1 MYIKKCPSCGY
12 PIESF
17 RNPFPTVDVV
27 VFVPPYSIVLIER
40 KNPPLGWALP
50 GGFVDYGEKVEE
62 AAKREVREETGLEI
76 KLLGLVGVYS
86 DPKRDP
92 RFHTLSTVF
101 VGTPLNLQALEAGDD
116 AGRVKI
122 FSLANLPALV
132 FDHAQII
139 EDFKKIYLRYS

>member
-1 MYIKKCPSCGY
+1 MYIKKCPSCGC
-12 PIESF
+12 PVESF

-62 AAKREVREETGLEI
+62 AAKREVREETGLEVE
-76 KLLGLVGVYS
+76 LMGLVGVYS

-92 RFHTLSTVF
+92 RFHTLSVVF
-101 VGTPLNLQALEAGDD
+101 AGIPLSIKTLKAGDD
-116 AGRVKI
+116 AGRVKV
-122 FSLANLPALV
+122 FSLAKLPSLV

-139 EDFKKIYLRYS
+139 EDFKRLYLRYS